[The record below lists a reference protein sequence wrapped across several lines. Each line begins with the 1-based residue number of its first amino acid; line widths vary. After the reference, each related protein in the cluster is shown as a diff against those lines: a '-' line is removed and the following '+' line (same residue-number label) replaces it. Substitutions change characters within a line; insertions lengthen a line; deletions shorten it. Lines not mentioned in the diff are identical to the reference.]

1 MVVGTR
7 TNKSNNSGSSCTQ
20 KAMAAS
26 NVNAEKD
33 SEICGTC
40 KNIVK
45 VNEKAIAKIGSIPNV
60 RVLAMNFMMFLLK
73 TI

>member
-45 VNEKAIAKIGSIPNV
+45 VNG
-60 RVLAMNFMMFLLK
+60 M
-73 TI
+73 

>member
-1 MVVGTR
+1 MVVETN
-7 TNKSNNSGSSCTQ
+7 TNKSNNSGSICTQ
-20 KAMAAS
+20 RAMAAS

-45 VNEKAIAKIGSIPNV
+45 DNNIACV
-60 RVLAMNFMMFLLK
+60 V
-73 TI
+73 